1 MAIGGRSM
9 KLDEARRVWQSQT
22 ETEESKM
29 SEDEMLQFV
38 KRESSAFDRAIARR
52 DRREVISGIVVT
64 AVFLPLL
71 FGGPWLSRIGVLVI
85 LVALALIYRRLAAAR
100 RVEASERVD
109 LSLAELLETERTK
122 VNGQIRLLESV
133 VSWYIIPP
141 AVGAMLIVIGLDG
154 LSWFTV
160 GYTIF
165 ALAISVL
172 VYLMNSSAVRHDLRP
187 RRAQLDRLIQELK
200 G

>member
-1 MAIGGRSM
+1 MN
-9 KLDEARRVWQSQT
+9 LDEARRVWQSQT

-38 KRESSAFDRAIARR
+38 KRESSAFDKAIARR
-52 DRREVISGIVVT
+52 DRREVITGIVVT
-64 AVFLPLL
+64 VAFLPLL
-71 FGGPWLSRIGVLVI
+71 FGGPWLSRIGVLVV
-85 LVALALIYRRLAAAR
+85 LAAFALIYRRLAAAR

-109 LSLAELLETERTK
+109 LSLSELLETERTK
-122 VNGQIRLLESV
+122 VSGQIRLLESV

-141 AVGAMLIVIGLDG
+141 TVGAMLIVIGLDG
-154 LSWFTV
+154 MSWFTA
-160 GYTIF
+160 GYTLF
-165 ALAISVL
+165 ALVISLL
-172 VYLMNSSAVRHDLRP
+172 VYWMNRSAVRHDLRP